1 MKRTLKRTLA
11 ALAASTLLVAGLS
24 GCGDSSDGTDTTQ
37 GSGDSS
43 SSSHN
48 DADVTFVQAMIP
60 HHEQAVHMAEMAD
73 DAASSPEVRD
83 LAERI
88 KAAQGPEIE
97 TMQGW
102 LEDWGVEE
110 DSHGGDHG
118 HGSDSG
124 MPGMMSDADLDDL
137 GRTDG
142 NGFDRMFLTMMI
154 AHHEGAI
161 EMAETEL
168 ADGEDA
174 DVKALARDIRTA
186 QTKEIAEMR
195 RLLRS

>member
-1 MKRTLKRTLA
+1 MPGMDHGSSGMSGMSSAGATTARA
-11 ALAASTLLVAGLS
+11 AQTGASDAGR
-24 GCGDSSDGTDTTQ
+24 
-37 GSGDSS
+37 SGDVMF
-43 SSSHN
+43 
-48 DADVTFVQAMIP
+48 AQMMIP

-137 GRTDG
+137 GRTGG